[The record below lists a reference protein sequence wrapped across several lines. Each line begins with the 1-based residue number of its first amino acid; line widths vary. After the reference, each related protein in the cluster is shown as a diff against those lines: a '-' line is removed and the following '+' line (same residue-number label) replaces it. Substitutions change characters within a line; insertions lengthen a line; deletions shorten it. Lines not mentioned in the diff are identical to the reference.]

1 MLSLHASYAA
11 TLIVDS
17 KILSQLVNSQFVY
30 TVIARHGKGF
40 FADANGA
47 PSFMASSP
55 PICLSSSDQPNKYPV
70 LPASNF
76 VICPNCGLDLG
87 SGFL

>member
-1 MLSLHASYAA
+1 MICLKSTVA
-11 TLIVDS
+11 
-17 KILSQLVNSQFVY
+17 VY
-30 TVIARHGKGF
+30 TATAGHNKGCLQVLMELP
-40 FADANGA
+40 A
-47 PSFMASSP
+47 SWASSP

-87 SGFL
+87 SGFLYK